1 MAILI
6 CPNGHQNPEGKGF
19 CQECGS
25 KLVNPSSPSMNSG
38 GPPDALF
45 AQLKED
51 VERANKEGAWLKQ
64 SLAASEQN
72 VASLKQQL
80 GAALERKGAHAP
92 AEHGQSP
99 IADRDRSIV
108 ELQQKLN
115 GAEERKKNL
124 ENEYRAKIRQLEEAL
139 TKKTSSQEGAGTKGR
154 PYAIMSLIAGG
165 ALLLA
170 GLAAVGGYRA
180 GRRVPN
186 KVELQKEQ
194 VLSALSVRDEEDLQT
209 LRTQLIAAQQK
220 ADKLSSDL
228 AAMNVQA
235 QTTNGKNEQLQ
246 QKLNALQTQ
255 LTQKLADEKQRR
267 QELATQAEK
276 LAQVSQELTTKT
288 NQTAALQQIVD
299 RHPMWNYKGPVQG
312 VIRWSADLR
321 KDKSLLVNFD
331 HGRITNPDGDAAF
344 VPLDAQLPGVPVT
357 VQPLD
362 KNVFIAVAP
371 AANNG
376 WQRIALRVDG
386 KKGRVEIRVAW
397 TVVN

>member
-25 KLVNPSSPSMNSG
+25 KLANASPSNMNSG

-51 VERANKEGAWLKQ
+51 LERANKESERLKQ
-64 SLAASEQN
+64 TLASSEQN

-92 AEHGQSP
+92 AEHEQS

-108 ELQQKLN
+108 ELEQRLN
-115 GAEERKKNL
+115 GAEERRKNL
-124 ENEYRAKIRQLEEAL
+124 ESEYRAKIHQLEEAL
-139 TKKTSSQEGAGTKGR
+139 TKKTTSDEGAGARGR
-154 PYAIMSLIAGG
+154 LYAIGSLVVVG
-165 ALLLA
+165 AVLLA
-170 GLAAVGGYRA
+170 GLAAIGGYRA

-194 VLSALSVRDEEDLQT
+194 VLSALSVKDEEDLQT
-209 LRTQLIAAQQK
+209 LRTQLTAMQQK

-235 QTTNGKNEQLQ
+235 QTTNGKNGQLQ
-246 QKLNALQTQ
+246 QKLNAVQTQ

-267 QELATQAEK
+267 QELAAQTEK

-288 NQTAALQQIVD
+288 IQAAALQQIVD
-299 RHPMWNYKGPVQG
+299 RHPMWNYKGPIQG
-312 VIRWSADLR
+312 VIRWGADLR

-331 HGRITNPDGDAAF
+331 HGRITNPDGDAAS
-344 VPLDAQLPGVPVT
+344 VLLDAQLPGVPVT

-362 KNVFIAVAP
+362 KNVYIAVAP

-376 WQRIALRVDG
+376 WQRLALRVDG
-386 KKGRVEIRVAW
+386 KKGKMEIRVGW